1 MAGLDP
7 TASASSRFG
16 PTGELER
23 PVDVAVLA
31 VLAAATAYEAG
42 VALGWLEV
50 GPALG
55 QAPPG
60 DGLML
65 AAAVF
70 ALVAGTCLV
79 HRLRRASEAP
89 CGCVGVA
96 ACAGRRGVR
105 SGTLLYVRPYYAP
118 TLRRISDDGL
128 VADAWVYTL
137 VGLAVLAGA
146 LVRIRP
152 RLGLSATAFV
162 LMLSAVTRARRRP
175 RTPEASCRP
184 RRWVGLSWV
193 NTGASVS

>member
-7 TASASSRFG
+7 MASARPASGRRV
-16 PTGELER
+16 TRRR

-31 VLAAATAYEAG
+31 VLAAAAAYEAA

-50 GPALG
+50 GPEPG

-70 ALVAGTCLV
+70 ALVVGACLCV
-79 HRLRRASEAP
+79 AYAVRPRLPADALASLLAP
-89 CGCVGVA
+89 AAAAFVVA
-96 ACAGRRGVR
+96 RFY
-105 SGTLLYVRPYYAP
+105 TFDPYYAP

-162 LMLSAVTRARRRP
+162 LMLSAVTAL
-175 RTPEASCRP
+175 AA
-184 RRWVGLSWV
+184 GL
-193 NTGASVS
+193 GH